1 MLQNRRLLLPLI
13 LILLAGV
20 IGWLAGTGALTDGL
34 MDGLKN
40 GPQAGQGGLQAQSA
54 APDEDL
60 YALLKRLDAENQPW
74 TLHFAVPLDTGDR
87 SHTMTSSGAVIG
99 RDYFCYGEPWNSATR
114 YHCTPFTNIVS
125 VTFED

>member
-20 IGWLAGTGALTDGL
+20 IGWLAGTGALTDTFTRL
-34 MDGLKN
+34 SDSDRA
-40 GPQAGQGGLQAQSA
+40 PGGLQAQSA